1 MIICRLRV
9 DYLTRNTSSVLVEPD
24 SRICEPLVMMY
35 WSPELKILC
44 STNMAST
51 SFSAVSWS
59 VLVAKI
65 SGRTPRY
72 IAIRRWAEMLGVSA
86 KIGKVM
92 LWRLTSKAV
101 EPLSVRATMALA

>member
-1 MIICRLRV
+1 M
-9 DYLTRNTSSVLVEPD
+9 TRSTSSVLVEPD

-35 WSPELKILC
+35 WSPECRMLC
-44 STNMAST
+44 STSIVST
-51 SFSAVSWS
+51 SFNAVSWS

-72 IAIRRWAEMLGVSA
+72 IAIRRWAETLGVSA
-86 KIGKVM
+86 KIGRVM
-92 LWRLTSKAV
+92 LWRLISKAV